1 MDGAVGV
8 GVGVGGG
15 HSRERERRWAEE
27 GRRGARQ
34 HGCKLEVKE
43 SREAGVT

>member
-8 GVGVGGG
+8 GVGVGVTQGKG
-15 HSRERERRWAEE
+15 KADGEER
-27 GRRGARQ
+27 RRGARQ